1 MKREY
6 YNDDT
11 EYYNEDNSV
20 DYNDDY
26 NDDYNRPEPQQSQQS
41 QSQPQQSQS
50 EQTVSRFVRGTQVY
64 ALIIVTV
71 LIAVDKGLGLMV
83 TSPSEIYYAVLGAYG
98 LGGTGLVKAIEK
110 FRKF

>member
-11 EYYNEDNSV
+11 EYYNEDNS
-20 DYNDDY
+20 DNY

-41 QSQPQQSQS
+41 QPQSQSQS

>member
-26 NDDYNRPEPQQSQQS
+26 NDDYNRPEPQQSKSEPQQS
-41 QSQPQQSQS
+41 QSQS

>member
-26 NDDYNRPEPQQSQQS
+26 NRPQQSQPQQS
-41 QSQPQQSQS
+41 QSQS

>member
-11 EYYNEDNSV
+11 EYYNEDNS
-20 DYNDDY
+20 DNY
-26 NDDYNRPEPQQSQQS
+26 NDDYNRPEPQQSQS
-41 QSQPQQSQS
+41 QQSQS